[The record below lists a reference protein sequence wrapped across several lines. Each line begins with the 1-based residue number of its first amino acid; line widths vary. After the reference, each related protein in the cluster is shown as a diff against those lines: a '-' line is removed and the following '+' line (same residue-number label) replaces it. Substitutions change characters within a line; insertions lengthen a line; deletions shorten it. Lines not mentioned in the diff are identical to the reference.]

1 MDELTIREA
10 NKLEVTI
17 LIDNYTHRSVTEN
30 TDVCRRLQL
39 SFPQI
44 ILAEHGHSCLIKVW
58 AASEE
63 HIVLMMQQS
72 LRPAFLIIQRF

>member
-1 MDELTIREA
+1 MDELSIREA

-30 TDVCRRLQL
+30 IDVCRRPQL

-44 ILAEHGHSCLIKVW
+44 LLAEHGLSCLIKVW
-58 AASEE
+58 AGSEK
-63 HIVLMMQQS
+63 HKVLMDAAVNKN
-72 LRPAFLIIQRF
+72 AF